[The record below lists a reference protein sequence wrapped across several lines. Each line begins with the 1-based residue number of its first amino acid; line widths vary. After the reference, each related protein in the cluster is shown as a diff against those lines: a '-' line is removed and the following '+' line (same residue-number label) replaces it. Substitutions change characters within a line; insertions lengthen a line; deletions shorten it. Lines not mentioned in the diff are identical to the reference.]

1 VGCFYWFGGSIML
14 TTGFSEIDDSFKKS
28 NTINSSHKVIAEWNQ
43 NAYKKIDYI
52 GSYPIDLRISSRI
65 INMTNYIGSD
75 TTTVTGTSAANHG
88 LISGDTII
96 ISGASGTQQEKL
108 NGEWKI
114 LSTPTNLTFTFI
126 VTSSLTS
133 GTITTG
139 IGTTTNSDPTY
150 SKTFNSNQT
159 IGGWDN
165 GGYFYVI
172 PSTSSTPKYLEN
184 LERKKTISLL
194 NVVEPERPD
203 PGIVNGFIVKNIDS
217 SVAGSPPNIVDDIF
231 NIKVQN
237 FLQSKNRIYSANE
250 SQGFKYWTSIRYP
263 KPNTTTGVVSE
274 VIGVSNNNYR
284 MKGNNAFV
292 YYGINSTIITN
303 KIVVKTQTV
312 NGFPEDFKVEVIK
325 SNSIDNTWT
334 TIFTEDSTTRSS
346 RSFTKTGEGQEESYI
361 IELNNHLNI
370 YIGMNVSGTGIAPD
384 TKVSSILPDGAIMVD
399 KPLSQDISN
408 ATLTFVDY
416 PFSDGILR
424 LTGTKTTGDISW
436 TIAGGVETEANITNL
451 EQDKVSDGITEVETI
466 KAIRFSVQK
475 LSRKNGTLD
484 IIEISPRLVVDIS
497 KYVESI
503 SIDSSIGDEVLGL
516 PIGSM
521 VSTDGTIGLFNYDQ
535 MLTNKNNQSILFG
548 LLKPNVK
555 FTVLNV
561 LKLDNITRYVPIK
574 VLYANS
580 WDEDSDSAVT
590 VSVEDYLKF
599 LKLKPAPDILTGA
612 LDGIKVSALIK
623 ILLDNAGFNRFS
635 FEKTGDEEEYESEDT
650 RVDFFW
656 SRKENSVAEVLDSLA
671 SSTQLSIFIDQ
682 FGNLVAK
689 TKESVLQRTDT
700 YDYWL
705 VGDYADVQESDSEY
719 PFIYEKYTSNI
730 ESFQDRISPPIT
742 SGEVVYSGLG
752 IEKISVLDENFASG
766 NNKLTDAVSAI
777 VSSGYGDIALNR
789 AISYNPSGVWT
800 LGQGEEH
807 SGDAYLSSGILVRNI
822 EDVRPKT
829 ILQAITDTSKYPI
842 QAKNK
847 EDAIRKAFNL
857 LTDTQKLSAEI
868 VISEN
873 SLTRWFQTKFSGYI
887 LADTELIKYNGIRYL
902 VSRPGYYAE
911 SKIYFSRQQVESD
924 ISKAPSGSS
933 FVPYSL
939 IVDLNMEIFEYPIT
953 NTSSYKFIC
962 KDDGRGNDNTL
973 VVPHK
978 SGLDKTYLWEPIAVN
993 LFADTSGQKI
1003 NLGQSLKIAMD
1014 TGVPDVTD
1022 TSKNIFAYGGFGKM
1036 SGPPSNKIEGQNLGA
1051 EVSESR
1057 VKIKYKGQRWITGY
1071 KRELDFIPYRIG
1083 TRMMI
1088 LEENESSSNIGGI
1101 SFFLSNI
1108 NNGPQGYFLEISS
1121 AAEAYNPNGTADD
1134 NIKLYRVNN
1143 VDGKRVP
1150 TVIGTAYVP
1159 VSSLIGS
1166 PEAINN
1172 IDDFNKLEVT
1182 TKTVFALD
1190 VSVSG
1195 PVAAGSTKTFVVRID
1210 GAQAMKVTDKDSL
1223 AATNDV
1229 GMFVRDDSAIVLDHI
1244 YAVTKDASTYVP
1256 AKSENAYKNLFY
1268 NDAVNKNNR
1277 GSFSPFIASLY
1288 GKPEEIFY
1296 EDFGNTVR
1304 EVKKIEA
1311 RFAQPVFDSRLVELS
1326 EISPDYFVRDYKSTS
1341 FGASFWIYNT
1351 TNGIV
1356 GIGEGAEFPLWIYG
1370 FILQKMKSS
1379 SVDIGKFI
1387 DDHTKEDEINNTVQL
1402 NRKLYGNQSVEVS
1415 GEYLNNRYEAERLA
1429 EWIARYATTE
1439 KITINASIFPN
1450 PLLQL
1455 GDKIKVF
1462 YKENGY
1468 RKAQSGDKVFT
1479 LSAISYLVS
1488 ESGIEMSVE
1497 LRECI

>member
-1 VGCFYWFGGSIML
+1 ML
-14 TTGFSEIDDSFKKS
+14 TTGFSQIDDSFKKS
-28 NTINSSHKVIAEWNQ
+28 STINSSHKIIAEWNQ

-52 GSYPIDLRISSRI
+52 GSYPRYLRIDSRTI
-65 INMTNYIGSD
+65 TMTNYIGD
-75 TTTVTGTSAANHG
+75 GTTTVTGTSAQSHD
-88 LISGDTII
+88 LIVGDTII
-96 ISGASGTQQEKL
+96 ISNASGTQQEKL
-108 NGEWKI
+108 NGEWRI
-114 LSTPTNLTFTFI
+114 LSTPTNSTFTFV
-126 VTSSLTS
+126 VTSALTS
-133 GTITTG
+133 GTVTTE

-159 IGGWDN
+159 TGGWDN
-165 GGYFYVI
+165 GGYFYTI

-184 LERKKTISLL
+184 LDRKKTISLS

-203 PGIVNGFIVKNIDS
+203 PGIINGFIVKNIDS
-217 SVAGSPPNIVDDIF
+217 AVSGNPPNIVDDIF

-263 KPNTTTGVVSE
+263 KPNTTTGVVSKI
-274 VIGVSNNNYR
+274 IGVSDNTYK
-284 MKGNNAFV
+284 MEGNNAFV
-292 YYGINSTIITN
+292 YYGQNSTIITN

-312 NGFPEDFKVEVIK
+312 NGFPEDFKIEVIK
-325 SNSIDNTWT
+325 SNDVNNTWT
-334 TIFTEDSTTRSS
+334 TIFTENSTTRSN
-346 RSFTKTGEGQEESYI
+346 RSFTKTGGGQEESYI
-361 IELNNHLNI
+361 IELNNHSNV
-370 YIGMNVSGTGIAPD
+370 YIGMNVSGTGIAAD
-384 TKVSSILPDGAIMVD
+384 TRVSSILTDGMILVD

-408 ATLTFVDY
+408 VTLTFVDY

-451 EQDKVSDGITEVETI
+451 EQDKIADGITEVESI

-484 IIEISPRLVVDIS
+484 IIEISPRLVVDMS
-497 KYVESI
+497 KYVESF
-503 SIDSSIGDEVLGL
+503 SVDSSIGDQVLGL
-516 PIGSM
+516 PVGSM
-521 VSTDGTIGLFNYDQ
+521 VSAAGDINLFNYDG
-535 MLTNKNNQSILFG
+535 MITNKNNQSILFG

-555 FTVLNV
+555 FTILNT
-561 LKLDNITRYVPIK
+561 LKSGNITRYVPIK
-574 VLYANS
+574 VLYSNS
-580 WDEDSDSAVT
+580 WDEDSDSG
-590 VSVEDYLKF
+590 VSVDVEDYFKF
-599 LKLKPAPDILTGA
+599 LKLKPAPDVLTGA

-635 FEKTGDEEEYESEDT
+635 FEKTGDEEEYDLEDT

-656 SRKENSVAEVLDSLA
+656 SRKENSVAEILDSLA

-705 VGDYADVQESDSEY
+705 VGDSAAVQESDSEY
-719 PFIYEKYTSNI
+719 AFINGKYTSNI
-730 ESFQDRISPPIT
+730 EAFQDRISPPIT

-752 IEKISVLDENFASG
+752 IEKVSVLDENFASG

-800 LGQGEEH
+800 FGMGEEH

-822 EDVRPKT
+822 ENVRPKT
-829 ILQAITDTSKYPI
+829 ILQAITDTSKYPV

-847 EDAIRKAFNL
+847 EDAIRKAFDL

-868 VISEN
+868 VLSEN
-873 SLTRWFQTKFSGYI
+873 SLSRWFQTKFSGYM
-887 LADTELIKYNGIRYL
+887 LADTELIKYYGIRYL
-902 VSRPGYYAE
+902 VSKPGYYTE
-911 SKIYFSRQQVESD
+911 SKIYFSRQEVDSD
-924 ISKAPSGSS
+924 ISKAPSGSN

-939 IVDLNMEIFEYPIT
+939 IVELNMEIQQDINPSVF
-953 NTSSYKFIC
+953 SYKFIC
-962 KDDGRGNDNTL
+962 KDDGRGSDNTI
-973 VVPHK
+973 VVSHK
-978 SGLDKTYLWEPIAVN
+978 SGLDKTYLWNKYAVN
-993 LFADTSGQKI
+993 LFADSSKQKFE
-1003 NLGQSLKIAMD
+1003 LGQSLKIAID
-1014 TGVPDVTD
+1014 TGVPDMTD
-1022 TSKNIFAYGGFGKM
+1022 TSKNIFAYGGFAKM
-1036 SGPPSNKIEGQNLGA
+1036 SGPPSNKIEGQDLGDA
-1051 EVSESR
+1051 IESSK

-1071 KRELDFIPYRIG
+1071 ERELDFIPYRIG
-1083 TRMMI
+1083 SRMMI
-1088 LEENESSSNIGGI
+1088 LEENESASNIGGI
-1101 SFFLSNI
+1101 SFFLDTF
-1108 NNGPQGYFLEISS
+1108 NGQQGYFLEVST

-1143 VDGKRVP
+1143 TGGIRVP

-1190 VSVSG
+1190 ISISG
-1195 PVAAGSTKTFVVRID
+1195 PSAAGSTKTFIVKID
-1210 GAQAMKVTDKDSL
+1210 GAQAMKVSDTNSL

-1229 GMFVRDDSAIVLDHI
+1229 GMFVRDDSSIVLDHF
-1244 YAVTKDASTYVP
+1244 YAVTKDASNYVP

-1304 EVKKIEA
+1304 EVKKVEA
-1311 RFAQPVFDSRLVELS
+1311 RFAEPVFDSRLVELS
-1326 EISPDYFVRDYKSTS
+1326 EVSPDYFVRDYKSTS

-1356 GIGEGAEFPLWIYG
+1356 GIGEGSEFPIWIYG
-1370 FILQKMKSS
+1370 FVLQKMKSD
-1379 SVDIGKFI
+1379 SVDIGKFV
-1387 DDHTKEDEINNTVQL
+1387 DSYTREEEINNTVQL
-1402 NRKLYGNQSVEVS
+1402 NRKLYGKQSVEIS

-1439 KITINASIFPN
+1439 KIIINASIFPN

-1479 LSAISYLVS
+1479 LSSISYSVS